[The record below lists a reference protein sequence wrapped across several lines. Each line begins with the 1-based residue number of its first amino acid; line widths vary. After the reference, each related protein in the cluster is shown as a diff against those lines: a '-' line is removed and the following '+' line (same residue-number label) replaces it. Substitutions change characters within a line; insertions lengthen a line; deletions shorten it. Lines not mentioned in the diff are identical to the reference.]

1 MTHPPIAPLGSEVV
15 ALYRDAR
22 AGTPIDFKLAALT
35 RAGQSVPAT
44 SATWVN
50 GVVVGGVPVMHDA
63 SSVGLLEGFWDSIG
77 SLIARGLDPLGPAM
91 FGAPGRSLVTLPDF
105 YPPEFRAVI
114 IDRYDIHCA
123 LTGLTLD
130 PDTGS
135 FSSVCFYRSQALPV
149 FTEQERQWHEQL
161 LPHWLDSL
169 ALHRVFRAAQ
179 EGARALRPGAHFAVV
194 ERSGLIHY
202 AQPGFGEAVKTQWPA
217 WTGARLPET
226 LCRSLDNSGTWTGP
240 VLRARWSATSTNGL
254 KLVQIEHR
262 GAPAVDI
269 RAPAELAA
277 GLEQAER
284 QLVRMADANAAHHRD
299 RVVAEERQR
308 IVRELHD
315 GVGAQLVGLLSVIN
329 RSTPDRREME
339 QAIQGALDELR
350 LASDAMQTQDMS
362 VDSAL
367 ADLRYRL
374 QPRLDAAGIQLCW
387 DLAVEL
393 GSVEMAASEAFHL
406 QRIFLE
412 AFTNILKHAGAR
424 HVELRGEVVSASADH
439 HDPWVHLE
447 LKDDGDGLRTDSGA
461 PTGQGLRNMRYR
473 ADKLGAELTVESVAP
488 TGTVVRLK
496 WPIGRPPRA

>member
-1 MTHPPIAPLGSEVV
+1 MTPTPIAPLGSEVV

-22 AGTPIDFKLAALT
+22 ASTPIDFKLAALA

-91 FGAPGRSLVTLPDF
+91 FAAPGRSLVTLRDF

-114 IDRYDIHCA
+114 IDRYGLHCG

-169 ALHRVFRAAQ
+169 ALHRIFRAAQ

-217 WTGARLPET
+217 WTGARLPEA
-226 LCRSLDNSGTWTGP
+226 LCRSLDNSGAWAGP
-240 VLRARWSATSTNGL
+240 ILRARWSPTSTNGL
-254 KLVQIEHR
+254 KLVQIEQR
-262 GAPAVDI
+262 GAPTVDVP
-269 RAPAELAA
+269 ATAELAA
-277 GLEQAER
+277 SLEQAER
-284 QLVRMADANAAHHRD
+284 QLLRMADANATHHRD
-299 RVVAEERQR
+299 RLVAEERQR

-339 QAIQGALDELR
+339 QAIQGVLDELR
-350 LASDAMQTQDMS
+350 MATDAMQTQDTS
-362 VDSAL
+362 AGSAL

-387 DLAVEL
+387 DLAMEL

-412 AFTNILKHAGAR
+412 AFTNVLKHARAR
-424 HVELRGEVVSASADH
+424 HVALRGEVVNASADG
-439 HDPWVHLE
+439 HDPWVHIE
-447 LKDDGDGLRTDSGA
+447 MKDDGDGLRTDSSA
-461 PTGQGLRNMRYR
+461 PTGLGIRNMRYR

-488 TGTVVRLK
+488 TGTAVRLK
-496 WPIGRPPRA
+496 WPISWLSRA